1 MPRGRPR
8 KNKSETNLQQSS
20 SYVSAIKKKS
30 SKRLDAVFVDTVD
43 AFDTDAGFKTVLN
56 IYRIQPKNKS
66 KAYDEDFEGY
76 IYVGFDSDYID
87 NLEKGIIPT
96 PLGSAEIL
104 DEDISDEED
113 DSYFDF

>member
-8 KNKSETNLQQSS
+8 KNKSETGLSKNINQI
-20 SYVSAIKKKS
+20 SAVKRKS

-104 DEDISDEED
+104 DEDIGDEED
-113 DSYFDF
+113 DSFLDF